1 MVTHCR
7 GLQPGKS
14 YPNTTELAGFVKDEP
29 DLLRFVFAGSG
40 YIIATAIAC

>member
-1 MVTHCR
+1 MPLRLPGGCWAR
-7 GLQPGKS
+7 GPTK
-14 YPNTTELAGFVKDEP
+14 EP